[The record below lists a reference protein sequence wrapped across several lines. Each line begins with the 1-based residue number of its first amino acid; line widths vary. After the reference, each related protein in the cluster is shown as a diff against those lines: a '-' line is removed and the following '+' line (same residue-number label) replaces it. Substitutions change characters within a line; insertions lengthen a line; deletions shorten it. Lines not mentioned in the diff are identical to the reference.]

1 MIKKKV
7 KEMVPKDLFKNK
19 KIVKQYRK
27 CVKNVIN
34 LKKQIRDKKKFIKQL
49 DEEKLKE
56 VQPVQ
61 PAQLAQPGQEVQ
73 VV

>member
-1 MIKKKV
+1 
-7 KEMVPKDLFKNK
+7 MVPKDLFKNK

-61 PAQLAQPGQEVQ
+61 PAQPGQEVQ

>member
-34 LKKQIRDKKKFIKQL
+34 LKKQIRDKNKFIKQL

-61 PAQLAQPGQEVQ
+61 PAQPGQEVQ

>member
-1 MIKKKV
+1 
-7 KEMVPKDLFKNK
+7 MVPKDLFKNK

-61 PAQLAQPGQEVQ
+61 PAQLTQPGQEVQ

>member
-1 MIKKKV
+1 
-7 KEMVPKDLFKNK
+7 MVPKDLFKNK

-73 VV
+73 VVQPIK

>member
-61 PAQLAQPGQEVQ
+61 PAQPGQEVQ